1 MRFSAA
7 SLLSQALTGR
17 AWPRQWRAARPAEAY
32 DVVVVGGGG
41 HGLATAYYLAKAQ
54 GVARVAVLEKGW
66 IGGGNSGR
74 NTTIVRANY
83 MEEGNFQ
90 FYRHSLDLWAGLSRE
105 LNYNVMFSPRGM
117 VGVAHS
123 LDAMDA
129 YARRVNVM
137 TLNGLRAELLDRERL
152 RALLPYLDYSDRA
165 RFPVVGGMLQHEA
178 GTARHDAV
186 VWGYARAADRLGVDI
201 VESCEVTGFLRQG
214 GRVAGVET
222 TRGTVKADKVVLA
235 VAGHTS
241 RLAEKAGFRLPLE
254 SHLLQAFVTEGLKP
268 MIDHVISWSGG
279 HFYISQSDKGGL
291 VFGSDLD
298 GQVSYSQ
305 RGGLAMAR
313 QAAAAAVSLIPALGK
328 VRLLRQWG
336 GIVDQTMDGSPF
348 ICPAPLPGL
357 FLTGGWC
364 YGGFKAIPAS
374 GYCTAWS
381 VAKEAPHPLSAGFT
395 LDRFRQ
401 GRELD
406 EDGSGPYP
414 HLH

>member
-1 MRFSAA
+1 MTFSAF
-7 SLLSQALTGR
+7 SLLSHALSGR
-17 AWPRQWRAARPAEAY
+17 AWPRQWRAAEPAEAY

-41 HGLATAYYLAKAQ
+41 HGLATAFYLAKEH
-54 GVARVAVLEKGW
+54 GLRRVAVLEKSW
-66 IGGGNSGR
+66 LGGGNTGR

-90 FYRHSLDLWAGLSRE
+90 FYRFSLDLWRDLSRT

-123 LDAMDA
+123 PDAMDA
-129 YARRVNVM
+129 YAQRVNVM
-137 TLNGLRAELLDRERL
+137 TLNGLRAELLDLGQMQR
-152 RALLPYLDYSDRA
+152 LLPYLDYSQRA
-165 RFPVVGGMLQHEA
+165 RFPVVGGMIQHDA

-186 VWGYARAADRLGVDI
+186 AWGYARAADRLGVDI
-201 VESCEVTGFLRQG
+201 VEGCEVTGYLWKGQRI
-214 GRVAGVET
+214 AGVET
-222 TRGTVKADKVVLA
+222 GKGPVRADKVVLA

-241 RLAEKAGFRLPLE
+241 LLAAKAGLRLPLE

-291 VFGSDLD
+291 VFGSDMD
-298 GQVSYSQ
+298 GHASYSG
-305 RGGLAMAR
+305 RGGIAVAR
-313 QAAAAAVSLIPALGK
+313 KAAAAAVSLIPALGK
-328 VRLLRQWG
+328 ARLLRQWG
-336 GIVDQTMDGSPF
+336 GVVDQTMDGSPF
-348 ICPAPLPGL
+348 ISAAPVPGL
-357 FLTGGWC
+357 YLTGGWC

-374 GYCTAWS
+374 GFCTAWT
-381 VAKEAPHPLSAGFT
+381 VAKDEPHPLSACFR
-395 LDRFRQ
+395 LDRFAT

-406 EDGSGPYP
+406 EEGSGPYP